1 MATVKVKFR
10 PLAGDA
16 EQGRLYIQIIHER
29 QVKLISTPY
38 IVNAA
43 EWDSERGGFVAS
55 GSAGRRE
62 ELYRVNHSL
71 QCHIGR
77 VKAIISRLD
86 KTMLFYNVGDI
97 ADECRSY
104 VARFRLF
111 AFFEHRIGQ
120 LKLKNKIRTAQ
131 NYRSTMN
138 SFKSFLHGE
147 DIIIDLIDAD
157 MIERYEAFLQARR
170 LRPNTTSFYMR
181 VLRAVC
187 NTAADE
193 GAFVLPGIFR
203 HVYTGVD
210 KTEKRALP
218 LTVLRR
224 IHSMDLAASPALDYA
239 RDIFMLSFFTRG
251 MSFIDMAFILKTDL
265 NNGYLTYSR
274 HKTRQMLKLKWTA
287 EMQRIIDKYPS
298 NTSPYLFPILIN
310 PQSNLA
316 YAYRNISYRI
326 NSSLKKIAVLAGY
339 PESFTLYSARHS
351 WAYVACTQGVPIS
364 VISQGMGHDSERTT
378 RIYISSIDSSAIDRA
393 NSKVISSLF

>member
-1 MATVKVKFR
+1 M
-10 PLAGDA
+10 
-16 EQGRLYIQIIHER
+16 
-29 QVKLISTPY
+29 
-38 IVNAA
+38 
-43 EWDSERGGFVAS
+43 
-55 GSAGRRE
+55 
-62 ELYRVNHSL
+62 
-71 QCHIGR
+71 
-77 VKAIISRLD
+77 
-86 KTMLFYNVGDI
+86 
-97 ADECRSY
+97 
-104 VARFRLF
+104 
-111 AFFEHRIGQ
+111 
-120 LKLKNKIRTAQ
+120 
-131 NYRSTMN
+131 
-138 SFKSFLHGE
+138 
-147 DIIIDLIDAD
+147 
-157 MIERYEAFLQARR
+157 
-170 LRPNTTSFYMR
+170 
-181 VLRAVC
+181 
-187 NTAADE
+187 
-193 GAFVLPGIFR
+193 
-203 HVYTGVD
+203 YTGVD

-351 WAYVACTQGVPIS
+351 WASVACTQGVPIS